1 MFIEISKEDFSTVLQ
16 LIAEEGDRQRD
27 SARELAD
34 KGEHEF
40 ARAEYEFAQKYD
52 DLSARVKDGDFS
64 NASWEVQVGRFI
76 RGLREIVSEFG
87 RVADAGPWSETKQFD
102 AMCGAVGEL
111 RKVMGK

>member
-1 MFIEISKEDFSTVLQ
+1 MTDEDYRAVLQ

-64 NASWEVQVGRFI
+64 NASWEVQVSRFI
-76 RGLREIVSEFG
+76 RGLREVISEYG

-102 AMCGAVGEL
+102 AMAGAVGEL